1 EFFAKHMV
9 IVVAPGITGDPAV
22 RTCLRAR
29 WRRRIGWRGERRV
42 VVERAHNHTARTL
55 HGMRGRTSPRVMQVA
70 HFPRVAALEPILQM
84 RKLRKLRGGSD
95 AAEIESRCACE
106 LNGPPSEIGVR
117 HGSILV
123 GQAPACLVLILAA
136 PA

>member
-1 EFFAKHMV
+1 
-9 IVVAPGITGDPAV
+9 
-22 RTCLRAR
+22 
-29 WRRRIGWRGERRV
+29 
-42 VVERAHNHTARTL
+42 
-55 HGMRGRTSPRVMQVA
+55 MRGRTSARVMQVA
-70 HFPRVAALEPILQM
+70 HSPRVAALEPILQM

-117 HGSILV
+117 HGSILL

-136 PA
+136 PAEDKRRQSEAYPTRESCTIQSRNFIQRVARNAQRGRKSLP